1 MIRPA
6 LLPVLLCLSLFMA
19 PVTAGEQNSSDQ
31 SAEYEVG
38 QFAIF
43 SFSDE
48 ISPGETALS
57 SSTNTTG
64 AARNETRRGGVMT
77 ARKLFELKQAARE
90 DYRAMG
96 NVSLEL
102 STGLS
107 TTAAQ
112 SFSIVCKQCVPKK
125 TTI

>member
-1 MIRPA
+1 MKRPY
-6 LLPVLLCLSLFMA
+6 LLLLLLCLALFISL
-19 PVTAGEQNSSDQ
+19 VSAGEQNRSDQ
-31 SAEYEVG
+31 SSEYVVG

-48 ISPGETALS
+48 ISPEETAS
-57 SSTNTTG
+57 SSGNSN
-64 AARNETRRGGVMT
+64 ASVQNETRRSGEMT
-77 ARKLFELKQAARE
+77 ARKLFELKQAAR
-90 DYRAMG
+90 DDFRSMG

-107 TTAAQ
+107 PTAAQ